1 MNRNLL
7 FVFAILSVAVL
18 GLQMAEPVAAVKVI
32 DKRVLNCPSGTQDFN
47 SGKYVFTTYRYNN
60 NVVWVNI
67 KGYESNGVCTFSSW
81 TQLKK
86 VSTRTLRIKGQSI
99 EGGWIY
105 TYKTTSYSAVKYYWK
120 VYRPQQ
126 TVLWTKGT
134 SDRYWS

>member
-1 MNRNLL
+1 MNKNLL

-32 DKRVLNCPSGTQDFN
+32 DKRVLNCPSGSQDFN
-47 SGKYVFTTYRYNN
+47 SGKYVFKTYKYSN
-60 NVVWVNI
+60 NVVWINI
-67 KGYESNGVCTFSSW
+67 KGYKSNGALVFNSW

-86 VSTRTLRIKGQSI
+86 VSRHKLRIKEQSI